1 MGASVPVA
9 PAVALGSTCHS
20 TTSDAREIAK
30 VVDLIQDI
38 ALS

>member
-1 MGASVPVA
+1 MRAGVPIA
-9 PAVALGSTCHS
+9 PAVATGRTCHS

-38 ALS
+38 ALP